1 MPMETD
7 QQSDLRERA
16 REVRWAYAQALAQG
30 LRQREAAHQAGVS
43 EGEAVAMHTPSAW
56 PDRHRNEPGMHAIPL
71 IPHWLELLQAL
82 QTCGPLMALT
92 RNDSVVHE
100 KTGVYRDVSGDGPVG
115 LALGA
120 DIDLRLFW
128 RHWCAGFAVC
138 DAPDRPPRSLQFY
151 DSSGYAVHKI
161 FTRPATDETAW
172 MSVVEQ
178 FFDADAP
185 PPMFVPRASASPVG
199 LRDMPDGE
207 SFLNDWSAM
216 QDTHEFFGILKR
228 HGISRIQAMQMA
240 RGVFTHDH
248 SPHMVERLL
257 KAASSDAVPIM
268 VFVGNPGCIQIHTGP
283 VQRVQTMDLKGQ
295 TWVNVLDEGFNLHL
309 LLDDVA
315 SCWSVRK
322 PTSDGDVHSLEVYD
336 RRGECIAMFFG
347 ARKPG
352 QPESSAWRALLRSID
367 GVSA

>member
-7 QQSDLRERA
+7 QQNDLRERA
-16 REVRWAYAQALAQG
+16 REVRWAYAQAVAQG

-43 EGEAVAMHTPSAW
+43 EGEAVAMHTPAAW
-56 PDRHRNEPGMHAIPL
+56 PDRHPDEAGIHAIPL

-82 QTCGPLMALT
+82 QACGPLMALT

-115 LALGA
+115 LALGP

-151 DSSGYAVHKI
+151 DATGYAVHKI
-161 FTRPATDETAW
+161 FTRPDTDEVAW

-178 FFDADAP
+178 FSDSNAP
-185 PPMFVPRASASPVG
+185 APTFVSRTSTSPVEP
-199 LRDMPDGE
+199 LDMPAVE

-216 QDTHEFFGILKR
+216 TDTHEFFGLLKR
-228 HGISRIQAMQMA
+228 HGVSRIHAMRLA
-240 RGVFTHDH
+240 CGVFTHDH
-248 SPHMVERLL
+248 PPCVVERLL
-257 KAASSDAVPIM
+257 QTASSDALPIM

-283 VQRVQTMDLKGQ
+283 VRRVQTMDIKGQ

-352 QPESSAWRALLRSID
+352 QPESTAWRELLRSID